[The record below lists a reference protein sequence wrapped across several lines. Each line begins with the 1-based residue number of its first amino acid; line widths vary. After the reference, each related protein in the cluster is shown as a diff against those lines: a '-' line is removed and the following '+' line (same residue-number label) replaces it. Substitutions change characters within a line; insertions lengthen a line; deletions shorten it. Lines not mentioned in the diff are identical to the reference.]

1 MQKHPWQEA
10 LSKDA
15 SLAEIFSLLLGL
27 LRSMGKHKRKLIVWP
42 LAFGLP
48 ALAVGLLISKDEFKA
63 EYIIAAEEET
73 ASGFEGLMAQF
84 GLDAG
89 SSNPGGVFQGES
101 LVRLFTTRKMI
112 ERALLSETDYQGE
125 RITLAS
131 AFFEQTKHAKKQVF
145 KDVSFHKDRNQ
156 LKPLADSA
164 LYLTYKYV
172 KQEVLGVNKPD
183 KKQSFI
189 NVTCV
194 NEDRGLATALST
206 AIIETVTN
214 FYIESMTKKARLN
227 LDVLR
232 LEADSVQRILNM
244 NLSNSAEISD
254 LNINPIKQ
262 SMRVNQN
269 RSIIDLQ
276 ISVSL
281 FGEITK
287 NLKLAEISLRKQT
300 PLIQVIEEPIY
311 PLEKVGYKWW
321 QLGMLGFVVGIGFAL
336 YLIYL
341 AEKPTASTE

>member
-15 SLAEIFSLLLGL
+15 SLAEIFSLFLGL
-27 LRSMGKHKRKLIVWP
+27 IRSMGKHKRKLLIWP
-42 LAFGLP
+42 LVFGLP
-48 ALAVGLLISKDEFKA
+48 ALAIGLLISKDEYKA

-112 ERALLSETDYQGE
+112 ERALLSEADYHGKQ
-125 RITLAS
+125 IILAE
-131 AFFEQTKHAKKQVF
+131 AFFAQTKHAKKKAF
-145 KDVSFHKDRNQ
+145 KDVVFDVEREQ
-156 LKPLADSA
+156 QKPLADSA

-172 KQEVLGVNKPD
+172 KQDILGVNKPD

-194 NEDRGLATALST
+194 NEDRDLATALST
-206 AIIETVTN
+206 AIIQTVTD

-232 LEADSVQRILNM
+232 LEADSVQRVLNE

-262 SMRVNQN
+262 TMRVSQN

-300 PLIQVIEEPIY
+300 PLIQIIEEPQY

-321 QLGMLGFVVGIGFAL
+321 QLGMLGFVLGIGFAM
-336 YLIYL
+336 YLIYV
-341 AEKPTASTE
+341 AEKTRV